1 MSTEA
6 QIKANR
12 QNAQKST
19 GPRTA
24 KGKAAVSQN
33 AVKHGL
39 FASQDVVKGENKAD
53 FDLFSDKMLA
63 ELAPVG
69 ALESMLAERFVN
81 LSWRL
86 RRAERM
92 QNQAIDVMI
101 AQDGPSPLAQR
112 LKESLPKYLQ
122 DVYGDPRGGGE
133 ELVLGRAAI
142 DDCANYRTLE
152 RLSMYERRIES
163 SMLRTL
169 KELESRQAMRE
180 LKEREAAA
188 EQSGQ
193 AIPKA
198 GGFEAATRHRPAER
212 KGDLKKQSQL
222 TIVQCSAFSGQR
234 QDEKRDLKKQSQFA
248 PARIGAK
255 PCVLRAYENTPRRA
269 QRKSKAKQSQF
280 PTAAP
285 TVALRTSK
293 LLD

>member
-24 KGKAAVSQN
+24 QGKAAVSQN

-39 FASQDVVKGENKAD
+39 FASQDVVKGENQAD
-53 FDLFSDKMLA
+53 FDLFRDEMLI

-86 RRAERM
+86 KRAERM

-133 ELVLGRAAI
+133 ELILGRAAI
-142 DDCANYRTLE
+142 KDCANYRTLE

-163 SMLRTL
+163 SMYRTL

-180 LKEREAAA
+180 LKERQAA
-188 EQSGQ
+188 EEQF
-193 AIPKA
+193 APE
-198 GGFEAATRHRPAER
+198 GGSSPE
-212 KGDLKKQSQL
+212 KK
-222 TIVQCSAFSGQR
+222 VH
-234 QDEKRDLKKQSQFA
+234 LKKQSQFA
-248 PARIGAK
+248 PARTDAK
-255 PCVLRAYENTPRRA
+255 SCVLRAYENTPRGGR
-269 QRKSKAKQSQF
+269 RENRAKQSQF
-280 PTAAP
+280 PTPVPTRRAGKRTKSLAAAN
-285 TVALRTSK
+285 TNC
-293 LLD
+293 D

>member
-6 QIKANR
+6 QIKANQ
-12 QNAQKST
+12 QNSQKST

-24 KGKAAVSQN
+24 QGKAAVSKN

-53 FDLFSDKMLA
+53 FDLFSEEMLS

-69 ALESMLAERFVN
+69 AMESMLAKRIVN

-86 RRAERM
+86 KRAERM

-122 DVYGDPRGGGE
+122 EVYGDPRGGGE
-133 ELVLGRAAI
+133 ELILGRAAI
-142 DDCANYRTLE
+142 HDCANYRTLE

-169 KELESRQAMRE
+169 NELESRQAMRE
-180 LKEREAAA
+180 LKERQAA
-188 EQSGQ
+188 EEQFT
-193 AIPKA
+193 PE
-198 GGFEAATRHRPAER
+198 GGSSPDKKVH
-212 KGDLKKQSQL
+212 LKKQSQF
-222 TIVQCSAFSGQR
+222 ISVPSSAFSGQR
-234 QDEKRDLKKQSQFA
+234 QDEKGDLKKQSQFA
-248 PARIGAK
+248 AAQTDAK
-255 PCVLRAYENTPRRA
+255 PCVLRAYENTPRCGPREN
-269 QRKSKAKQSQF
+269 RAKQSQF
-280 PTAAP
+280 PTAAAARRGGKRGKS
-285 TVALRTSK
+285 VAAANSSTG
-293 LLD
+293 

>member
-1 MSTEA
+1 MSTQA

-12 QNAQKST
+12 QNSQKST

-24 KGKAAVSQN
+24 EGKAAVSRN

-53 FDLFSDKMLA
+53 FDLFCDKMLA

-86 RRAERM
+86 KRAERM

-101 AQDGPSPLAQR
+101 ERDGPSPLAQR
-112 LKESLPKYLQ
+112 IKASLPKFLQ
-122 DVYGDPRGGGE
+122 DVHDDPRGGAA
-133 ELVLGRAAI
+133 ELILGRAAI

-180 LKEREAAA
+180 LKEGQAA
-188 EQSGQ
+188 EEQF
-193 AIPKA
+193 AP
-198 GGFEAATRHRPAER
+198 EPCLPAQR
-212 KGDLKKQSQL
+212 K
-222 TIVQCSAFSGQR
+222 V
-234 QDEKRDLKKQSQFA
+234 DLKKQSQFA
-248 PARIGAK
+248 PAQTDANF
-255 PCVLRAYENTPRRA
+255 CVLRAYENTPRREP
-269 QRKSKAKQSQF
+269 RGNEPKQSQF
-280 PTAAP
+280 PAPAP
-285 TVALRTSK
+285 TRRVGKRAKSVATANSSTG
-293 LLD
+293 

>member
-6 QIKANR
+6 QINANR
-12 QNAQKST
+12 RNSQKST

-24 KGKAAVSQN
+24 EGKAAVSQN

-39 FASQDVVKGENKAD
+39 FSSEALVEGENQAD
-53 FDLFSDKMLA
+53 FDLFREEMLA
-63 ELAPVG
+63 ELAPIG

-86 RRAERM
+86 KRAERM

-133 ELVLGRAAI
+133 ELILGRAAI
-142 DDCANYRTLE
+142 HDCANYRTLE

-169 KELESRQAMRE
+169 NELESRQVMRE
-180 LKEREAAA
+180 VDRANASEER
-188 EQSGQ
+188 SVH

-198 GGFEAATRHRPAER
+198 SGFEAATRPTEK
-212 KGDLKKQSQL
+212 KGDLKKQSQF
-222 TIVQCSAFSGQR
+222 V
-234 QDEKRDLKKQSQFA
+234 
-248 PARIGAK
+248 PAQTGAK
-255 PCVLRAYENTPRRA
+255 TCVLRDYENTPHPGPRA
-269 QRKSKAKQSQF
+269 SKAKQSQF
-280 PTAAP
+280 QTPVLPKGVGKRGLQEVLAGLGRRKA
-285 TVALRTSK
+285 
-293 LLD
+293 